1 MKKLLATLVALALL
15 LALPC
20 ALAEQVPAIN
30 WSDAESAAAEIPGS
44 WYTFEDV
51 ALQFWIPDVF
61 QNLEPSEDDPAEMI
75 GKFEVS
81 DGSAGIYAQ
90 YLNGYDGLTIDDA
103 VSQLETNGATEI
115 ERCTLNG
122 LDAVSFSIPDV
133 DAGYVVFVTQSGNYV
148 QFIFMP
154 ASDEGFASV
163 VQLVTA
169 SIMPEEA

>member
-1 MKKLLATLVALALL
+1 MKKIIASLVALVLL

-30 WSDAESAAAEIPGS
+30 WEDAESAAADIDGS

-61 QNLEPSEDDPAEMI
+61 ENLEPTEDDPDEMI

-90 YLNGYDGLTIDDA
+90 YLEGYEGLTMEDA
-103 VSQLETNGATEI
+103 IGRLESNGATEI

-122 LDAVSFSIPDV
+122 MDAVSFSIPDV
-133 DAGYVVFVTQSGNYV
+133 DAVYVVFITQSGNYV
-148 QFIFMP
+148 QFIFTP
-154 ASDEGFASV
+154 VSDEGASAV
-163 VQLVTA
+163 FQLVTA